1 MKFLSFNDRRPG
13 ETSTSFWACAR
24 DLRIYSLNANN
35 IVGPT
40 YPVNTSPVPG
50 PSRPQGPPPDS
61 RLNHIRDPAVHAMYQ
76 EFVHHLRSPPD
87 LLTLFLSL
95 HLQAELKDPK
105 KQQPGATVNIRREKK
120 VVLTL
125 ALHSDSYPISNRG
138 WEGILL
144 PQTRSVESGPVQQ
157 ISPTKLLKLSIQV
170 LACARGDVNAQPCNN
185 CWSRE
190 RPPNDHTIQPYMI
203 DFKALSHQII
213 LDRTNTYLTAD
224 VKFHFTCYSRHHEGR
239 YG

>member
-1 MKFLSFNDRRPG
+1 MKFLSFHNRCSG
-13 ETSTSFWACAR
+13 ETATSFWAYSR
-24 DLRIYSLNANN
+24 VLMIYSHNTNN
-35 IVGPT
+35 TVGPT
-40 YPVNTSPVPG
+40 YHINTSA
-50 PSRPQGPPPDS
+50 GPPPDS

-95 HLQAELKDPK
+95 RLQAEVKDPK
-105 KQQPGATVNIRREKK
+105 KQQPGATVNIKREKK

-125 ALHSDSYPISNRG
+125 ALHSDSYPIGDRG

-190 RPPNDHTIQPYMI
+190 RPPDDRDVQPYMI
-203 DFKALSHQII
+203 DFRARSRQIA
-213 LDRTNTYLTAD
+213 LDRSNNSLMAD
-224 VKFHFTCYSRHHEGR
+224 VAFKFTCYSRHHEGL
-239 YG
+239 YA